1 MPEYRL
7 FQLDDARHILGQS
20 RITHQTD
27 HDAILEAR
35 KSLDGATTE
44 IWEGVRRVATL
55 KGNDDTPRV

>member
-27 HDAILEAR
+27 HAILEAR

-44 IWEGVRRVATL
+44 IWER
-55 KGNDDTPRV
+55 